1 MQSQTATASMTTH
14 RKPLLNATLMYV
26 IAMAW
31 FVAAIGCFVRN
42 VPTIGAIFA
51 AAGLLQL
58 ILAIV
63 VDIKEG
69 KKK

>member
-1 MQSQTATASMTTH
+1 
-14 RKPLLNATLMYV
+14 MYV

-69 KKK
+69 KTKNKSNKK